1 MGTPWRTAHLK
12 VPAIFELFMAISK
25 GFFGI
30 RTGSTKNFTFSELH
44 GEQITKERV
53 SKVKNPRTISQM
65 RQRMLMATIGAAYS
79 YLKTIA
85 DHSFEGKTVGQQ
97 NMSEFMRINLN
108 KFRDAAQNSNA
119 AYAMNAYGDK
129 LINPMRYIL
138 AKGSLPALPYVIN
151 STNQIELS
159 YNVEDVSTAEKVY
172 DAMGIKKGDMVT
184 FCWVIGTASLV
195 AGVFKYTPNQF
206 NIVRLKADKAGA
218 VANPHDAF
226 SFESNHAD
234 LDINIVLSA
243 KVLKLT
249 TSEANFGAV
258 ILSRQNAGTWLR
270 SDATMVGNKSIIA
283 GVSVGNQLAT
293 YPIESELIL
302 NGGEMA
308 NKPAVGALPTPQLSL
323 AAYSIAI
330 STKGG
335 KSAAPKLTGAPDGA
349 AVTYASD
356 NTTIANVNSS
366 TGEVTAVGNGTA
378 NINVYVAATE
388 TTAAASTA
396 FNVVVTGQ
404 TQDGS
409 ESGGGSGTLPGGGD
423 EGNMG

>member
-1 MGTPWRTAHLK
+1 
-12 VPAIFELFMAISK
+12 MAKSK

-30 RTGSTKNFTFSELH
+30 RSGSTKNFTFSELH

-53 SKVKNPRTISQM
+53 SRVKNPRTISQM

-97 NMSEFMRINLN
+97 NMSEFMRLNLN
-108 KFRDAAQNSNA
+108 KFRDVSQDNNA

-129 LINPMRYIL
+129 LVNPMRYIL
-138 AKGSLPALPYVIN
+138 SKGSLPTMPFVIN
-151 STNQIELS
+151 ANNQIVLT
-159 YNVEDVSTAEKVY
+159 YNVSDASTAEKVY

-184 FCWVIGTASLV
+184 FVWVIGNASLV
-195 AGVFKYTPNQF
+195 AGVFKYTPRQL

-218 VANPHDAF
+218 IATPHDAF
-226 SFESNHAD
+226 SYESNHAG
-234 LDINIVLSA
+234 LDINVNLSA
-243 KVLKLT
+243 DVLKLAS
-249 TSEANFGAV
+249 SEANFGAV

-308 NKPAVGALPTPQLSL
+308 NEPTVEVLPTPQLKLS
-323 AAYSIAI
+323 ASSVSITTA
-330 STKGG
+330 GG
-335 KSAAPKLTGAPDGA
+335 TVAAPTLTGAPSGA
-349 AVTYASD
+349 TVTYSSD
-356 NTTIANVNSS
+356 NTSIATVNSTS
-366 TGEVTAVGNGTA
+366 GVITAVGNGTA
-378 NINVYVAATE
+378 NITVNVAGTDS
-388 TTAAASTA
+388 TNAASTS
-396 FNVVVTGQ
+396 FNVVVSGQ
-404 TQDGS
+404 AKDDNT
-409 ESGGGSGTLPGGGD
+409 GGSGSGSLPGGGGD
-423 EGNMG
+423 NVDFG

>member
-1 MGTPWRTAHLK
+1 
-12 VPAIFELFMAISK
+12 MAKSK

-65 RQRMLMATIGAAYS
+65 RQRMLKATIGAAYS
-79 YLKTIA
+79 YLKVIA

-97 NMSEFMRINLN
+97 NMSEFMRVNLN

-184 FCWVIGTASLV
+184 FCWVIGSASLV
-195 AGVFKYTPNQF
+195 AGVFKYTPTQF
-206 NIVRLKADKAGA
+206 NIVRLKADKTGA

-323 AAYSIAI
+323 AAYSITI
-330 STKGG
+330 SAKGG

-356 NTTIANVNSS
+356 NSTIANVNSS

-409 ESGGGSGTLPGGGD
+409 ESDGGSGTLPGGGD
-423 EGNMG
+423 DGNMS

>member
-1 MGTPWRTAHLK
+1 
-12 VPAIFELFMAISK
+12 MAKSK

-30 RTGSTKNFTFSELH
+30 RTGSTKNFTFSELN

-79 YLKTIA
+79 YLKAIA

-97 NMSEFMRINLN
+97 CMSEFMRLNLN
-108 KFRDAAQNSNA
+108 KFRDAAQDSNA

-138 AKGSLPALPYVIN
+138 AKGSLPALPYVAN
-151 STNQIELS
+151 TSNQIELS

-172 DAMGIKKGDMVT
+172 DAMGIKKGDMLT
-184 FCWVIGTASLV
+184 FCWVIGNASLV
-195 AGVFKYTPNQF
+195 AGVFKYTPIQF
-206 NIVRLKADKAGA
+206 NIVRLKADKSGT
-218 VANPHDAF
+218 VATPHDAF
-226 SFESNHAD
+226 SFESNHTD
-234 LDINIVLSA
+234 LDINIVFSE

-249 TSEANFGAV
+249 TSLANFGAV
-258 ILSRQNAGTWLR
+258 IQSRQNAGTWMR

-293 YPIESELIL
+293 YPIDSELIL

-308 NKPAVGALPTPQLSL
+308 NVPSVGTLPTPQLSL
-323 AAYSIAI
+323 SAYAVKID
-330 STKGG
+330 TEGG
-335 KSAAPKLTGAPDGA
+335 KVAAPTLTGVPDGA
-349 AVTYASD
+349 AVSYESD
-356 NTTIANVNSS
+356 NTTIATVNSS

-378 NINVYVAATE
+378 NIYVHVGATATSAAT
-388 TTAAASTA
+388 SIS
-396 FNVVVTGQ
+396 FNAVITGQ
-404 TQDGS
+404 SNDGT
-409 ESGGGSGTLPGGGD
+409 SGGSGTGTLPGGGSD
-423 EGNMG
+423 SGDNFE

>member
-1 MGTPWRTAHLK
+1 
-12 VPAIFELFMAISK
+12 MAKSK

-79 YLKTIA
+79 YLKAIA

-97 NMSEFMRINLN
+97 NMSEFMRLNLN
-108 KFRDAAQNSNA
+108 KFRDAAQDSNA

-138 AKGSLPALPYVIN
+138 AKGSLPALPYVAN
-151 STNQIELS
+151 TSNQIELS

-172 DAMGIKKGDMVT
+172 DAMGIKKGDMLT
-184 FCWVIGTASLV
+184 FCWVIGNASLV
-195 AGVFKYTPNQF
+195 AGVFKYTPAQF
-206 NIVRLKADKAGA
+206 NIVRLKADKSGA
-218 VANPHDAF
+218 VASPHDAF

-234 LDINIVLSA
+234 LDINIVFSE

-249 TSEANFGAV
+249 TTLANFGAV
-258 ILSRQNAGTWLR
+258 IQSRQNAGTWLR

-293 YPIESELIL
+293 YPIDSELIL

-308 NKPAVGALPTPQLSL
+308 NEPSVGTLPTPQLSL
-323 AAYSIAI
+323 SAYAVYID
-330 STKGG
+330 TKGG
-335 KSAAPKLTGAPDGA
+335 KVAAPTLTGAPEGA
-349 AVTYASD
+349 AVTYSSD
-356 NTTIANVNSS
+356 NTSIAKVDAS

-378 NINVYVAATE
+378 NISVNVAATA
-388 TTAAASTA
+388 TTAAASTS
-396 FNVVVTGQ
+396 FNAVITGQ
-404 TQDGS
+404 SNDGT
-409 ESGGGSGTLPGGGD
+409 SGDSGSGTLPGGGSD
-423 EGNMG
+423 TDNGLE

>member
-1 MGTPWRTAHLK
+1 
-12 VPAIFELFMAISK
+12 MAKSK

-79 YLKTIA
+79 YLKAIA

-97 NMSEFMRINLN
+97 NMSEFMRLNLN
-108 KFRDAAQNSNA
+108 KFRDAAQDSNA

-138 AKGSLPALPYVIN
+138 AKGSLPALPYVAN
-151 STNQIELS
+151 TSNQIELS

-172 DAMGIKKGDMVT
+172 DAMGIKKGDMLT
-184 FCWVIGTASLV
+184 FCWVIGNASLV
-195 AGVFKYTPNQF
+195 AGVFKYTPAQF
-206 NIVRLKADKAGA
+206 NIVRLKADKSGA
-218 VANPHDAF
+218 VASPHDAF

-234 LDINIVLSA
+234 LDINIVFSE

-249 TSEANFGAV
+249 TTLANFGAV
-258 ILSRQNAGTWLR
+258 IQSRQNAGAWLR
-270 SDATMVGNKSIIA
+270 SDATMVVNKSIIA

-293 YPIESELIL
+293 YPIDSELIL

-308 NKPAVGALPTPQLSL
+308 NEPSVGTLPTPQLSL
-323 AAYSIAI
+323 SAYAVKID
-330 STKGG
+330 TKGG
-335 KSAAPKLTGAPDGA
+335 KVAAPTLTGAPDGA
-349 AVTYASD
+349 AVTYSSD
-356 NTTIANVNSS
+356 NTSIAKVDAS

-378 NINVYVAATE
+378 NINVNVAATA
-388 TTAAASTA
+388 TTAAASTS
-396 FNVVVTGQ
+396 FNAVITGQ
-404 TQDGS
+404 SSDGN
-409 ESGGGSGTLPGGGD
+409 SGDSGSGTLPGGGSD
-423 EGNMG
+423 NGDGLE

>member
-1 MGTPWRTAHLK
+1 
-12 VPAIFELFMAISK
+12 MAKSK

-79 YLKTIA
+79 YLKSIA

-97 NMSEFMRINLN
+97 NMSEFMRVNLN

-184 FCWVIGTASLV
+184 FCWVVGNASLV
-195 AGVFKYTPNQF
+195 AGVFKYTPTQF
-206 NIVRLKADKAGA
+206 NIVRLKADKSGA

-308 NKPAVGALPTPQLSL
+308 NKPAVSALPTPQLSL

-404 TQDGS
+404 AQDGS

-423 EGNMG
+423 DGNMG

>member
-1 MGTPWRTAHLK
+1 
-12 VPAIFELFMAISK
+12 MAKSK

-79 YLKTIA
+79 YLKAIA

-97 NMSEFMRINLN
+97 NMSEFMRLNLN

-159 YNVEDVSTAEKVY
+159 YNVEGVSTAEKVY

-184 FCWVIGTASLV
+184 FCWVVGTASLV
-195 AGVFKYTPNQF
+195 AGVFKYTPAQF
-206 NIVRLKADKAGA
+206 NIVRLKADKSGA
-218 VANPHDAF
+218 VASPHDAF

-308 NKPAVGALPTPQLSL
+308 NKPAVSALPTPQLSL

-388 TTAAASTA
+388 TTAAATTA

-404 TQDGS
+404 AQDGS

-423 EGNMG
+423 AGNMG

>member
-1 MGTPWRTAHLK
+1 
-12 VPAIFELFMAISK
+12 MAKSK

-79 YLKTIA
+79 YLKAIA

-97 NMSEFMRINLN
+97 NMSEFMRLNLN

-184 FCWVIGTASLV
+184 FCWVVGNASLV
-195 AGVFKYTPNQF
+195 AGVFKYTPTQF
-206 NIVRLKADKAGA
+206 NIVRLKADKSGA

-249 TSEANFGAV
+249 TSESNFGAV

-308 NKPAVGALPTPQLSL
+308 NKPAVSALPTPQLSL

-404 TQDGS
+404 AQDGS

-423 EGNMG
+423 DGNMS

>member
-1 MGTPWRTAHLK
+1 
-12 VPAIFELFMAISK
+12 MAKSK

-79 YLKTIA
+79 YLKAIA

-97 NMSEFMRINLN
+97 NMSEFMRLNLN
-108 KFRDAAQNSNA
+108 KFRDAAQDSNA

-138 AKGSLPALPYVIN
+138 AKGSLPALPYVAN
-151 STNQIELS
+151 TSNQIELS

-172 DAMGIKKGDMVT
+172 DAMGIKKGDMLT
-184 FCWVIGTASLV
+184 FCWVIGNASLV
-195 AGVFKYTPNQF
+195 AGVFKYTPAQF
-206 NIVRLKADKAGA
+206 NIVRLKADKSGA
-218 VANPHDAF
+218 VASPHDAF

-234 LDINIVLSA
+234 LDINIVFSE

-249 TSEANFGAV
+249 TTLANFGAV
-258 ILSRQNAGTWLR
+258 IQSRQNAGTWLR

-293 YPIESELIL
+293 YPIDSELIL

-308 NKPAVGALPTPQLSL
+308 NEPSVGTLPTPQLSL
-323 AAYSIAI
+323 SAYAVKID
-330 STKGG
+330 TKGG
-335 KSAAPKLTGAPDGA
+335 KVAAPTLTGAPEGA
-349 AVTYASD
+349 AVTYSSD
-356 NTTIANVNSS
+356 NTSIAKVDAS

-378 NINVYVAATE
+378 NINVNVAATA
-388 TTAAASTA
+388 TTAAASTS
-396 FNVVVTGQ
+396 FNAVITGQ
-404 TQDGS
+404 SNDGT
-409 ESGGGSGTLPGGGD
+409 SGGTGSGTLPGGGSD
-423 EGNMG
+423 TDNGLE

>member
-1 MGTPWRTAHLK
+1 
-12 VPAIFELFMAISK
+12 MAKSK

-79 YLKTIA
+79 YLKAIA

-97 NMSEFMRINLN
+97 NMSEFMRLNLN
-108 KFRDAAQNSNA
+108 KFRDAAQDSNA

-138 AKGSLPALPYVIN
+138 AKGSLPALPYVAN
-151 STNQIELS
+151 TSNQIELS

-172 DAMGIKKGDMVT
+172 DAMGIKKGDMLT
-184 FCWVIGTASLV
+184 FCWVIGNASLV
-195 AGVFKYTPNQF
+195 AGVFKYTPAQF
-206 NIVRLKADKAGA
+206 NIVRLKADKSGA
-218 VANPHDAF
+218 VASPHDAF

-234 LDINIVLSA
+234 LDINIVFSE

-249 TSEANFGAV
+249 TSLANFGAV
-258 ILSRQNAGTWLR
+258 IQSRQNAGTWLR

-293 YPIESELIL
+293 YPIDSELIL

-308 NKPAVGALPTPQLSL
+308 NEPSVGTLPTPQLSL
-323 AAYSIAI
+323 SAYAVKID
-330 STKGG
+330 TKGG
-335 KSAAPKLTGAPDGA
+335 KVAAPTLTGAPDSA
-349 AVTYASD
+349 AVSYESD
-356 NTTIANVNSS
+356 NTTIAIVNSS

-378 NINVYVAATE
+378 NINVKVAATA
-388 TTAAASTA
+388 TTAAATTS
-396 FNVVVTGQ
+396 FNAVITGQ
-404 TQDGS
+404 DNNGS
-409 ESGGGSGTLPGGGD
+409 SGDSGSGTLPGGGSD
-423 EGNMG
+423 RGDGFE

>member
-1 MGTPWRTAHLK
+1 
-12 VPAIFELFMAISK
+12 MAKSK

-30 RTGSTKNFTFSELH
+30 RSGSTKNFTFSELH

-53 SKVKNPRTISQM
+53 SRVKNPRTISQM

-79 YLKTIA
+79 YLKAIA

-97 NMSEFMRINLN
+97 NMSEFMRVNLN
-108 KFRDAAQNSNA
+108 KFRDAAQNSSA

-138 AKGSLPALPYVIN
+138 AKGSLPAMPYVIN
-151 STNQIELS
+151 ASNQIELS
-159 YNVEDVSTAEKVY
+159 YNVADASTAEKVY
-172 DAMGIKKGDMVT
+172 DAMGIKKGDMIT
-184 FCWVIGTASLV
+184 FVWVVGNASLV
-195 AGVFKYTPNQF
+195 SGVFKYTPAQF
-206 NIVRLKADKAGA
+206 NIVRLKAEKAGA
-218 VANPHDAF
+218 IATPHDAF
-226 SFESNHAD
+226 TYESNHAD
-234 LDINIVLSA
+234 LDININLSA
-243 KVLKLT
+243 GVLKLAST
-249 TSEANFGAV
+249 EANFGAV
-258 ILSRQNAGTWLR
+258 ILSRQNAGSWLR

-308 NKPAVGALPTPQLSL
+308 NEPTVAVLPTPQLELS
-323 AAYSIAI
+323 YNSITI

-335 KSAAPKLTGAPDGA
+335 KTAAPTLTGAPSGA
-349 AVTYASD
+349 AVTYTSD
-356 NTTIANVNSS
+356 NKSIATVDAS

-378 NINVYVAATE
+378 NITINVAATDT
-388 TTAAASTA
+388 TTAATTS

-404 TQDGS
+404 DKDGT
-409 ESGGGSGTLPGGGD
+409 SGDSGSGSLPGG
-423 EGNMG
+423 EGGSVIL